1 MEKDSLDMFRIFTL
15 EGVISDDAQIW
26 QRREDY
32 LQLLSIQMRNLGYV
46 PRLDIDADFR
56 TQYNSKKN
64 SYTFSLAA
72 FGVYVGERE
81 SEWIF
86 GIDEE
91 GPIPIPQSRSK
102 ASYSEVE

>member
-1 MEKDSLDMFRIFTL
+1 MEKDSLDVFRIFTL
-15 EGVISDDAQIW
+15 DGVIADDAQIW
-26 QRREDY
+26 QRKNDY
-32 LQLLSIQMRNLGYV
+32 LELLSIQMRNLGYV

-56 TQYNSKKN
+56 IQYNDRKN
-64 SYTFSLAA
+64 SYTFRLAA

-91 GPIPIPQSRSK
+91 GPIPIPQIRSSK
-102 ASYSEVE
+102 SFLEAE

>member
-1 MEKDSLDMFRIFTL
+1 MEKNSLDAFRIFTL
-15 EGVISDDAQIW
+15 EGVIADDAQIW

-46 PRLDIDADFR
+46 PRLDINPDFR
-56 TQYNSKKN
+56 TQYDNKKN

-91 GPIPIPQSRSK
+91 GPIPIPQSRLK
-102 ASYSEVE
+102 ESYSEVE